1 MAREPGQP
9 RRLLGQILKE
19 FGLVHEGMIQEALSI
34 QREKGG
40 RIGEILVGM
49 QAVSSGDVVRALA
62 AQSGLAFHD
71 LAAVP
76 PAQDA
81 IAKIDLATARAF
93 GVLPVSLQ
101 GKVLKVAIA
110 DPAGVAMLQ
119 DLGFTSGC
127 EIQGV
132 IADAALIQQGL
143 DRFYREDAADS
154 KVRMKELLQELQQQ
168 GGKIDLEDKAAMASA
183 APVVKLLN
191 YILYQAIRD
200 KASDIHLEPFET
212 DFKIR
217 YRVDGSLFELE
228 APPPHLAEALVAR
241 VKVMSDLD
249 IAETRLPQDGRIE
262 LTVGG
267 RSVDLRVSTLPTMFG
282 ESTVMRILDRSNVS
296 LSLDNLGLLP
306 AIRAHLRRFVDL
318 PHGIVLVT
326 GPTGSGKTTT
336 LYAMLN
342 EANKEDTKV
351 ITVEDPVEYDL
362 EGIIQ
367 VPVNEEIGVTYA
379 SVLRTI
385 LRQDPDVI
393 LVGEIRDRETAQ
405 TAIEASLTG
414 HLVFST
420 LHTND
425 AASAVTRLVDI
436 GIEPFLLTA
445 TVQGILA
452 QRLVRR
458 VCAECKT
465 FYEPA
470 DEVLRR
476 LGLTHEQVLGKKF
489 AYGKGCERCNFTG
502 YRGRMAIT
510 EILDVDD
517 RMREM
522 ILQGAST
529 TALQAAAVEGGLV
542 TLRENGLRAVFDG
555 ATTAEEV
562 LRETI
567 TG

>member
-1 MAREPGQP
+1 LAP

-19 FGLVHEGMIQEALSI
+19 LGAVHEGMVQEALSV

-40 RIGEILVGM
+40 RIGEILLAM
-49 QAVSSGDVVRALA
+49 KCIEPGDLARALA
-62 AQSGLAFHD
+62 SQAGLDYHD

-76 PAQDA
+76 PSPDA
-81 IAKIDLATARAF
+81 IAKVDLATARAF
-93 GVLPVSLQ
+93 GVLPVSLS
-101 GKVLKVAIA
+101 GKVLKIAIS
-110 DPAGVAMLQ
+110 DPANAAVLG
-119 DLGFTSGC
+119 DLGFTTGC
-127 EIQGV
+127 EIKGV
-132 IADAALIQQGL
+132 VADQALIQQGL
-143 DRFYREDAADS
+143 DRHYREDATQS
-154 KVRMKELLQELQQQ
+154 KQRLQQLVQELQQQ
-168 GGKIDLEDKAAMASA
+168 GGKIDLEDKAAMAKA

-200 KASDIHLEPFET
+200 KASDIHLEPFEG

-217 YRVDGSLFELE
+217 YRIDGSLFELE
-228 APPPHLAEALVAR
+228 APPPHLAEALIAR

-282 ESTVMRILDRSNVS
+282 ESTVMRILDRSVVS
-296 LSLDNLGLLP
+296 LDLDNLGLLP
-306 AIRAHLRRFVDL
+306 AVRDRLRRFTEL

-362 EGIIQ
+362 EGIVQI
-367 VPVNEEIGVTYA
+367 PVNEDIDVTYA
-379 SVLRTI
+379 KVLRTI

-393 LVGEIRDRETAQ
+393 LVGEIRDRDTAQ

-445 TVQGILA
+445 TLQGILA

-458 VCAECKT
+458 ICAECKDY
-465 FYEPA
+465 YEPSDA
-470 DEVLRR
+470 VLRR
-476 LGLTHEQVLGKKF
+476 IGLSTSQVVGKRF
-489 AYGKGCERCNFTG
+489 AHGKGCQACNFTG

-517 RMREM
+517 RMRDL
-522 ILQGAST
+522 ILTGAST
-529 TALQAAAVEGGLV
+529 SALQAAAVEAGLV
-542 TLRENGLRAVFDG
+542 TLRENGLQAVFDG
-555 ATTAEEV
+555 ITTVEEV
-562 LRETI
+562 LREA
-567 TG
+567 GYG

>member
-1 MAREPGQP
+1 MAP

-19 FGLVHEGMIQEALSI
+19 LGLIHEGIVQEALQV

-40 RIGEILVGM
+40 RIGEILIELGHIGPADLM
-49 QAVSSGDVVRALA
+49 RALA
-62 AQSGLAFHD
+62 SQAGIGFHD
-71 LAAVP
+71 LAAAP
-76 PAQDA
+76 PQAEA
-81 IAKIDLATARAF
+81 LAKVDLATARAF
-93 GVLPVSLQ
+93 SAVPVSLR
-101 GKVLKVAIA
+101 GKVLEVAVA
-110 DPAGVAMLQ
+110 DASAVAMLQ
-119 DLGFTSGC
+119 DLAFTTGC
-127 EIQGV
+127 EIKGV
-132 IADAALIQQGL
+132 LADAALLQQAL
-143 DRFYREDAADS
+143 DKHYREDAADG
-154 KVRMKELLQELQQQ
+154 KQRLKELVQELQQQ
-168 GGKIDLEDKAAMASA
+168 GGKIDLEDKAAMAAA

-200 KASDIHLEPFET
+200 KASDIHLEPFEG

-228 APPPHLAEALVAR
+228 APPPHLAEALIAR

-267 RSVDLRVSTLPTMFG
+267 RSVDLRVSTLPTMYG

-296 LSLDNLGLLP
+296 LSLDNLGLVP
-306 AIRAHLRRFVDL
+306 SVREHLRRFVDL

-362 EGIIQ
+362 EGIVQ
-367 VPVNEEIGVTYA
+367 VPVNEEIGVGYA

-458 VCAECKT
+458 VCRDCKT

-470 DEVLRR
+470 DDVLRR
-476 LGLTHEQVLGKKF
+476 LGLAAEQVVGKKF
-489 AYGKGCERCNFTG
+489 AYGKGCATCNFTG

-510 EILDVDD
+510 EILDIDD
-517 RMREM
+517 RMREL
-522 ILQGAST
+522 ILQGAT
-529 TALQAAAVEGGLV
+529 TATLQAAAVENGLIA
-542 TLRENGLRAVFDG
+542 LRENGLNAIFDG
-555 ATTAEEV
+555 HTSAEEV

-567 TG
+567 AL

>member
-1 MAREPGQP
+1 MAP

-19 FGLVHEGMIQEALSI
+19 LGLIHEGMVQEALSV
-34 QREKGG
+34 QRDKGG
-40 RIGEILVGM
+40 RIGEILLAM
-49 QAVSSGDVVRALA
+49 QCIQAKDLAQALA
-62 AQSGLAFHD
+62 SQAGLPFHD
-71 LAAVP
+71 LSTQP
-76 PAQDA
+76 PNQDA

-93 GVLPVSLQ
+93 SVLPVSLA

-110 DPAGVAMLQ
+110 DPAGAGMLQ
-119 DLGFTSGC
+119 DLGFTTGC

-132 IADAALIQQGL
+132 VAEASLIAQGL
-143 DRFYREDAADS
+143 DRYYKEDAGDA
-154 KVRMKELLQELQQQ
+154 KVRLHQLVQELQQQ
-168 GGKIDLEDKAAMASA
+168 GGKIDLEDKAAMAAA

-200 KASDIHLEPFET
+200 KASDIHLEPFES

-228 APPPHLAEALVAR
+228 APPPHLAEALIAR

-267 RSVDLRVSTLPTMFG
+267 RSVDLRVSTLPTMYG

-296 LSLDNLGLLP
+296 LSLDNLGLV
-306 AIRAHLRRFVDL
+306 AETKAHLRRFVDL

-367 VPVNEEIGVTYA
+367 IPVNEDIGVTYA

-393 LVGEIRDRETAQ
+393 LVGEIRDKETAQ

-445 TVQGILA
+445 TLQGILA

-458 VCAECKT
+458 VCGECKT

-476 LGLTHEQVLGKKF
+476 LQLSVDQVVGKKF
-489 AYGKGCERCNFTG
+489 AQGKGCARCNFTG
-502 YRGRMAIT
+502 YRGRLAIT

-517 RMREM
+517 RLREM

-529 TALQAAAVEGGLV
+529 TALQAAAVENGLV
-542 TLRENGLRAVFDG
+542 GLRDSGLQAIFDG
-555 ATTAEEV
+555 HTTVEEV

-567 TG
+567 TN

>member
-1 MAREPGQP
+1 MAP

-19 FGLVHEGMIQEALSI
+19 LGLIHEGMVQEALSA

-40 RIGEILVGM
+40 RIGEILIAM
-49 QAVSSGDVVRALA
+49 KCIEAPDLAKALA
-62 AQSGLAFHD
+62 SQAGLAFHD

-76 PAQDA
+76 PTAEA

-101 GKVLKVAIA
+101 GKVLKVAIS
-110 DPAGVAMLQ
+110 DPANASMLQ

-127 EIQGV
+127 EILGV
-132 IADAALIQQGL
+132 IAEAALIQQGL
-143 DRFYREDAADS
+143 DRHYREEAGES
-154 KVRMKELLQELQQQ
+154 KQRMHQLVQELQQQ
-168 GGKIDLEDKAAMASA
+168 GGKIDLEDKTAMASA

-200 KASDIHLEPFET
+200 KASDIHLEPFEG

-228 APPPHLAEALVAR
+228 APPPHLAEALIAR

-267 RSVDLRVSTLPTMFG
+267 RSVDLRVSTLPTMYG

-296 LSLDNLGLLP
+296 LSLDNLGLV
-306 AIRAHLRRFVDL
+306 AAVREHLRRFVDL

-367 VPVNEEIGVTYA
+367 VPVNEDIGVTYA

-445 TVQGILA
+445 TLQGILA

-458 VCAECKT
+458 VCKECKT
-465 FYEPA
+465 FYEPG
-470 DEVLRR
+470 DDVVRR
-476 LGLTHEQVLGKKF
+476 LGLVANQVIGKKF
-489 AYGKGCERCNFTG
+489 AHGKGCAVCNFTG

-510 EILDVDD
+510 EILDIYY
-517 RMREM
+517 RLREM

-529 TALQAAAVEGGLV
+529 TTLQAAAIENGLV
-542 TLRENGLRAVFDG
+542 TLRENGLQAVFDG
-555 ATTAEEV
+555 STSVEEV

-567 TG
+567 TA

>member
-1 MAREPGQP
+1 MAP

-19 FGLVHEGMIQEALSI
+19 LGLIHEGMVQEALAV

-40 RIGEILVGM
+40 RIGEILVAM
-49 QAVSSGDVVRALA
+49 KCIEPIDVARALA
-62 AQSGLAFHD
+62 SQAGLAFHD

-76 PAQDA
+76 PGQEA
-81 IAKIDLATARAF
+81 IAKVDLATARAF
-93 GVLPVSLQ
+93 AVLPVSLQ

-110 DPAGVAMLQ
+110 DPANAAVLA
-119 DLGFTSGC
+119 DLGFTTGC

-132 IADAALIQQGL
+132 IADGALIQQGL
-143 DRFYREDAADS
+143 DRYYREDAAQS
-154 KVRMKELLQELQQQ
+154 KQRMQQLVAELQQQ
-168 GGKIDLEDKAAMASA
+168 GGKIDLEDKAAMAKA

-200 KASDIHLEPFET
+200 KASDVHLEPFER

-217 YRVDGSLFELE
+217 YRIDGSLFELE
-228 APPPHLAEALVAR
+228 APPPHLAEALIAR
-241 VKVMSDLD
+241 IKVMSDLD

-282 ESTVMRILDRSNVS
+282 ESTVMRILDRSVVS

-306 AIRAHLRRFVDL
+306 PIRDRLRRFTDL

-362 EGIIQ
+362 EGIVQI
-367 VPVNEEIGVTYA
+367 PVNDEIEVTYA
-379 SVLRTI
+379 KVLRTI

-425 AASAVTRLVDI
+425 AASAITRLIDI

-458 VCAECKT
+458 VCTECKS
-465 FYEPA
+465 FYEPS
-470 DEVLRR
+470 DDVLRR
-476 LGLTHEQVLGKKF
+476 LSLQASHVVGKRF
-489 AYGKGCERCNFTG
+489 AFGKGCQTCNFTG

-517 RMREM
+517 RIREM

-529 TALQAAAVEGGLV
+529 TALQAAAVEAGLV
-542 TLRENGLRAVFDG
+542 TLRENGLQSVFDG
-555 ATTAEEV
+555 LTTVEEL
-562 LRETI
+562 LRET
-567 TG
+567 GHY

>member
-1 MAREPGQP
+1 MAP

-19 FGLVHEGMIQEALSI
+19 LGLIHEGMVQEALTV

-40 RIGEILVGM
+40 RIGEILLAM
-49 QAVSSGDVVRALA
+49 KCIEPPDLAKALA
-62 AQSGLAFHD
+62 SQAGLHFHD
-71 LAAVP
+71 LASSP
-76 PAQDA
+76 PSPEA

-93 GVLPVSLQ
+93 SVLPVSLQ

-110 DPAGVAMLQ
+110 DPANAAMLQ

-127 EIQGV
+127 EIVGV
-132 IADAALIQQGL
+132 VAEAALIQQGL
-143 DRFYREDAADS
+143 DRYYREDAGES
-154 KVRMKELLQELQQQ
+154 KQRMHQLVQELQQQ
-168 GGKIDLEDKAAMASA
+168 GGKIDLEDKAAMAKA

-200 KASDIHLEPFET
+200 KASDIHLEPFEH

-217 YRVDGSLFELE
+217 YRVDGALFELE
-228 APPPHLAEALVAR
+228 APPPHLAEALIAR

-267 RSVDLRVSTLPTMFG
+267 RSVDLRVSTLPTMYG

-296 LSLDNLGLLP
+296 LSLDNLGLVP
-306 AIRAHLRRFVDL
+306 AVREHLRRFVDL

-367 VPVNEEIGVTYA
+367 IPVNEEIGVTYA
-379 SVLRTI
+379 GVLRTI

-393 LVGEIRDRETAQ
+393 LVGEIRDKETAQ

-458 VCAECKT
+458 VCTECKA

-470 DEVLRR
+470 DDVLRR
-476 LGLTHEQVLGKKF
+476 LQLTAGQVLGKKF
-489 AYGKGCERCNFTG
+489 AHGKGCARCNFTG
-502 YRGRMAIT
+502 YRGRMALT
-510 EILDVDD
+510 EILDIDD
-517 RMREM
+517 RLREM

-529 TALQAAAVEGGLV
+529 TALHAAAIENGLV
-542 TLRENGLRAVFDG
+542 TLRENGLQAVFDG
-555 ATTAEEV
+555 ITSVEEV

-567 TG
+567 TQ

>member
-1 MAREPGQP
+1 MAP

-19 FGLVHEGMIQEALSI
+19 SGAIHEGMVQEALAA

-40 RIGEILVGM
+40 RIGEILIGM
-49 QAVSSGDVVRALA
+49 QCITAADLAKALGEQA
-62 AQSGLAFHD
+62 GLGYHD

-76 PAQDA
+76 PQQDA
-81 IAKIDLATARAF
+81 INKVDLATARAF
-93 GVLPVSLQ
+93 GILPVSLQ
-101 GKVLKVAIA
+101 GKVLKVALA
-110 DPAGVAMLQ
+110 DPANVAMLH
-119 DLGFTSGC
+119 DLGFTTGC

-132 IADAALIQQGL
+132 IADQALIQAGL
-143 DRFYREDAADS
+143 DKHYREDAKES
-154 KVRMKELLQELQQQ
+154 KQRLHQLVQELQQQ
-168 GGKIDLEDKAAMASA
+168 GGKIDLEDKTAMASA

-200 KASDIHLEPFET
+200 QASDIHLEPFES

-228 APPPHLAEALVAR
+228 APPPHLAEALIAR
-241 VKVMSDLD
+241 IKVMSDLD

-282 ESTVMRILDRSNVS
+282 ESTVMRILDRSVVS

-306 AIRAHLRRFVDL
+306 EVRAHLRRFTDL

-367 VPVNEEIGVTYA
+367 IPVNEDIDVTYA
-379 SVLRTI
+379 KVLRTI

-425 AASAVTRLVDI
+425 AASAITRLVDI

-458 VCAECKT
+458 VCAECKS
-465 FYEPA
+465 FYEPG
-470 DEVLRR
+470 DEVIRR
-476 LGLTHEQVLGKKF
+476 LELTPEQVVGKKF
-489 AYGKGCERCNFTG
+489 AHGKGCQNCNFTG

-510 EILDVDD
+510 EILDIDD
-517 RMREM
+517 RLREL
-522 ILQGAST
+522 ILTGSST
-529 TALQAAAVEGGLV
+529 STLQAAAVEAGLV
-542 TLRENGLRAVFDG
+542 TLRETGLQAVFDG
-555 ATTAEEV
+555 HTTVEEI
-562 LRETI
+562 LRET
-567 TG
+567 GHA